1 MKPPGGSRLFS
12 NQLSIRVWVCALA
25 AAVSLLGY
33 IITSSAVSRI
43 GFPLDDAWIHQTY
56 ARNLTQYGE
65 WSFIPGQPSA
75 GSTSPLWTILVAAG
89 YLFQQQV
96 PYGWVYFLGF
106 LSLWAL
112 AWLGTQ
118 FFGGAQWRAKSTIPW
133 IGLFLIFEWHL
144 VWAAAS
150 GMETGLMA
158 VLILL
163 VFVLLTQP
171 RPRFLAA
178 GIVTG
183 ISLWVRPD
191 GLSLIGPALFVGIMT
206 ADSVKKKFH
215 HCWMFIFGF
224 AAVFLTYLVFN
235 RVVGGSFW
243 PNTFYAKQAEYA
255 SLLQLPLWYRYGSL
269 LVLPLIGPGS
279 LLLPGFL
286 YYLWQVIKE
295 RQWLYVSMFL
305 WWFGFTLLYAL
316 RLPVTYQHGRY
327 LMPAMPVFLIL
338 GSLGT
343 IKLLK
348 RLSVYERLH
357 MVVSRALILSIGL
370 VTAGFYG
377 LGVQAYTRDVT
388 IIETEMVD
396 TATWLNNNIPAD
408 AVIAVHD
415 IGAIGYFTQNNLIDL
430 AGLVSP
436 EIIPIIRDE
445 EKIGDFLDESGV
457 DYLVTF
463 PGWYPELVKNAVPIY
478 TSTGEVAFET
488 GGENMTVYIWNPV
501 KK

>member
-1 MKPPGGSRLFS
+1 MNTLSGSRLFPHNIS
-12 NQLSIRVWVCALA
+12 VPMWVCALA

-33 IITSSAVSRI
+33 IITSAAVFRI

-56 ARNLTQYGE
+56 ARNLTQFSE

-75 GSTSPLWTILVAAG
+75 GSTSPLWTILVSAG
-89 YLFQQQV
+89 FLLQHQV
-96 PYGWVYFLGF
+96 PYSWVYFLGF

-118 FFGGAQWRAKSTIPW
+118 FSRDAGWTAKKAIPW
-133 IGLFLIFEWHL
+133 ISLFLIFEWHL

-158 VLILL
+158 VLVLL
-163 VFVLLTQP
+163 VFVLLIQP

-178 GIVTG
+178 GIITG

-191 GLSLIGPALFVGIMT
+191 GLTLLGPALFVGIM
-206 ADSVKKKFH
+206 AGDSLKKKLRNVWVF
-215 HCWMFIFGF
+215 FFGF
-224 AAVFLTYLVFN
+224 AALFLTYLVFN
-235 RVVGGSFW
+235 RLVGGSFW

-255 SLLQLPLWYRYGSL
+255 SLLQLPIWYRYGSL
-269 LVLPLIGPGS
+269 LVLPLVGPGS
-279 LLLPGFL
+279 LLVPGFL
-286 YYLWQVIKE
+286 FYLWQVIKE

-338 GSLGT
+338 GLLGT
-343 IKLLK
+343 SKLLK

-357 MVVSRALILSIGL
+357 VVVSRVVILSLGL

-377 LGVQAYTRDVT
+377 LGVQAYARDVT

-396 TATWLNNNIPAD
+396 TARWLNHNIPTY

-445 EKIGDFLDESGV
+445 EKIRDYLDESGV

-478 TSTGEVAFET
+478 ASTGKAALET
-488 GGENMTVYIWNPV
+488 GGENMTVYLWNT
-501 KK
+501 KKE